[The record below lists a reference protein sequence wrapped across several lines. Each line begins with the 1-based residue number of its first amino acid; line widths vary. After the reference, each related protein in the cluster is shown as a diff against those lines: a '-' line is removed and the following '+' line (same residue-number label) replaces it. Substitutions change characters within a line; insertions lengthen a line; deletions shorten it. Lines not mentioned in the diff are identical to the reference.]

1 MTFDYLSDR
10 RGRLYAGLVLVTCVG
25 FLARLYVALNAVSI
39 TGDSPGYISMAM
51 ELLGE
56 EPMILEKDYWAGYSA
71 IRRPLY
77 PMLLGLTSF
86 LISDYELAGR
96 AISLVLGTLTI
107 PLSFY
112 LGRLVYD
119 ERAGLTLALFVAV
132 HPYMIHLSG
141 EVLTDA
147 LFYFIFTALVL
158 CSLAALSRQSISLM
172 WVAGI
177 IALIAFL
184 TRPGP
189 IIVWGFITLWAL
201 YHSRGSLRKGFA
213 VAGSTVLLLM
223 VLGLLVIT
231 GDPGGTATSG
241 SPLLNVLAPVSSVSS
256 SHSSMGVKLIKF
268 VQELPQGITY
278 PFLFLFILG
287 LAKSRR
293 EGLSPSE
300 RGILVATVPLWL
312 SYLVVSPSERYFT
325 HAMAPALVF
334 AVAGFAHLNEW
345 SRSKLKARAGLVT
358 AILVFAIIAMQLPRG
373 FVELHPKRLPEK
385 LAGHWILE
393 HEGSGRTIIAD
404 SGVTAFYARGYFVG
418 VPEKSLRE
426 AIDYGKQMGAEY
438 IVGYGF
444 KLGRFI
450 PDFETEKARW
460 LYAVKTF
467 RSRKGEYTVYRFRE

>member
-1 MTFDYLSDR
+1 
-10 RGRLYAGLVLVTCVG
+10 LVIITCVG

-51 ELLGE
+51 EFLGE
-56 EPMILEKDYWAGYSA
+56 EPLILEKDFWAGLSA

-86 LISDYELAGR
+86 LVEDYELAGR
-96 AISLVLGTLTI
+96 TVSLVLGTLII
-107 PLSFY
+107 PLGFY
-112 LGRLVYD
+112 MGRLVYD
-119 ERAGLTLALFVAV
+119 ERAGLTLALFLAV

-147 LFYFIFTALVL
+147 LFHFLFTAMTL
-158 CSLAALSRQSISLM
+158 CSLAALSRQSVSLM
-172 WVAGI
+172 WVAGL
-177 IALIAFL
+177 IAILAFL

-189 IIVWGFITLWAL
+189 IIAWGFITLWAL

-223 VLGLLVIT
+223 VFGILVIT
-231 GDPGGTATSG
+231 GKTGGTAVSG
-241 SPLLNVLAPVSSVSS
+241 NPFLNVLAPIYSVSS

-268 VQELPQGITY
+268 VQEFPQGITY
-278 PFLFLFILG
+278 PFLFLFIVG
-287 LAKSRR
+287 LAKSRK

-300 RGILVATVPLWL
+300 RCLLVATVPLWL
-312 SYLVVSPSERYFT
+312 AYLVVSPSERYFS

-334 AVAGFAHLNEW
+334 ASAGFAHLNEW
-345 SRSKLKARAGLVT
+345 SKSKLRGRTGLIT

-385 LAGHWILE
+385 LAGQWILE
-393 HEGSGRTIIAD
+393 HEGSGRTIISD

-418 VPEKSLRE
+418 VPKKRLRD
-426 AIDYGKQMGAEY
+426 AIDYGKQMGADY
-438 IVGYGF
+438 LVGYGYT
-444 KLGRFI
+444 LGGFI
-450 PDFETEKARW
+450 PDFETEKAR
-460 LYAVKTF
+460 
-467 RSRKGEYTVYRFRE
+467 